1 MNLYFVTGNKHKV
14 REIREMLSP
23 MGIKIIQKNL
33 DIIEPDFSSIEKVAE
48 SKARQAL
55 EKLKKPLIVE
65 DTGIYFKAYRN
76 FPGALAKRIWLEI
89 GFDGL
94 FRLLK
99 GKNRKAYFKSTICYI
114 APRKKPKLFS
124 GEMRGRIIDWVKSPH
139 ADRLPY
145 EKIFIPN
152 GLRKVVV
159 DLNLVE
165 KNKISHRA
173 KATRKLADYLE
184 KIM

>member
-1 MNLYFVTGNKHKV
+1 MKLYFVTGNKHKV
-14 REIREMLSP
+14 REIREMLAP
-23 MGIKIIQKNL
+23 LGIKIIQKKL
-33 DIIEPDFSSIEKVAE
+33 EIIEPDFGSLEKVAE
-48 SKARQAL
+48 SKAMQAL
-55 EKLKKPLIVE
+55 DKIKKPLIVE
-65 DTGIYFKAYRN
+65 DTGIYFKAYKN
-76 FPGALAKRIWLEI
+76 FPGALAKRVWMEI

-124 GEMRGRIIDWVKSPH
+124 GELHGRIIDWVKSPR

-152 GLRKVVV
+152 GMRKVVV
-159 DLNLVE
+159 DLNLEE

-173 KATRKLADYLE
+173 KATKKFADYLE
-184 KIM
+184 KIL